1 MIALSLTVR
10 SAESALWLE
19 LVRHRLRR
27 FDPVRV
33 DATESIA
40 SIPGVGTILIDDRPA
55 RLILGAVAADQRA
68 AQTIRTALLNE
79 IAAAVPES
87 TAHSRLTLEWSYPD
101 IVPVRLR
108 G

>member
-1 MIALSLTVR
+1 MIAVSLTVR
-10 SAESALWLE
+10 SAESALWLD

-40 SIPGVGTILIDDRPA
+40 SIPGIGTILIDDRPA
-55 RLILGAVAADQRA
+55 RLVLGAVAADHRGAENIRA
-68 AQTIRTALLNE
+68 ALLHE